1 MFGIGPSEVFI
12 IVLLAVLLFGR
23 NLPSIARQVGKT
35 VGGLKRE
42 LRQSLEDTGLAE
54 ARREVEE
61 ARGQFQAPSLPRR
74 RRGKGGPRRPRG
86 SERVRDT

>member
-23 NLPSIARQVGKT
+23 NLPSLARQVGKT
-35 VGGLKRE
+35 VGGLKKE
-42 LRQSLEDTGLAE
+42 LRQAVEDTGLAE

-61 ARGQFQAPSLPRR
+61 VRGEFQAPGPHRR
-74 RRGKGGPRRPRG
+74 RRGKGGPRRPR
-86 SERVRDT
+86 DTEKE

>member
-1 MFGIGPSEVFI
+1 MFGIGPSELFI

-35 VGGLKRE
+35 VGGLQRE
-42 LRQSLEDTGLAE
+42 LRQAVEDTGLSE

-61 ARGQFQAPSLPRR
+61 VRGEFQAPGLPRQ
-74 RRGKGGPRRPRG
+74 RRGKGQTRRPRDT
-86 SERVRDT
+86 ERE